1 MFFTSR
7 FTAEIIE
14 SDMRLRLSNSVATG
28 RPSLVQL
35 VNFTPA
41 EKRKGK
47 FTAGAVFR
55 IVMLTTVVPG
65 PFSYRAMYTS
75 QLSCCENS
83 WLVNNNEPAWSHI
96 LGLNFMK
103 LNWECW

>member
-1 MFFTSR
+1 MFFTSL
-7 FTAEIIE
+7 FTAESIE

-83 WLVNNNEPAWSHI
+83 WLVNNNETRMKPYLKSKFHEI
-96 LGLNFMK
+96 KLG
-103 LNWECW
+103 